1 MNCVQATVLAG
12 MLFLV
17 TSVCSTGDSCVQRQ
31 FDVENHPELC
41 PPWFFCKNGTVN
53 CNCIDRLP
61 DRGIKCYQQKRKSS
75 LQLGYCLTYDINVS
89 EVHLGEC
96 PYELRLKLLQN
107 WHFNLPCNLLNLS
120 EVNSICAPLN
130 RAGKL
135 CANCIPGYG
144 PGVFSFNFHCYKCS
158 GHYHGWGLYLTLEFS
173 LLTLFFCVIVC
184 FRIKATAASMN
195 AFVLLAHFTVGALAS
210 TEVTFKYSLDG
221 ISKLWIK
228 LLKQCYE
235 FWNLDIFRSVI
246 PPFCVSET
254 ITNTHAL
261 ALQYISA
268 FYPLFLIAITY
279 TCIHLHDNN
288 FRPIVWLWTPFHKC
302 LARCRRQCN
311 PKASIIDAFATFL
324 LLSYS
329 KVMFVS
335 AQFLVSTAVHS
346 YNVTN
351 PSVTT
356 ATYYL
361 WDPTIR
367 LFHDRHYL
375 FAIIAIIFFSTFI
388 ALPPLLLVLY
398 PTKAFQKCLGLGKC
412 QWYTLRTFVDNFQGC
427 YKDGTEGTRD
437 CRYFA
442 GLYFILRIAVFLS
455 HTLLMPSYLLSW
467 MVPGVIITAAALCL
481 TAFRPYKEDKYNI
494 IDSIFLTL
502 FATNAFFIGYIPFAE
517 NQTTIR
523 ALYALIFT
531 ITSIPLL
538 YLGIYVTYTV
548 LTRSKVLQ
556 NCSFRA
562 THSQINENDT
572 IADRILNPEIYGEAQ
587 EPDTCTNLVQS
598 RSIHPAN
605 TSSNVP
611 EELFTYGAMS
621 RTH

>member
-17 TSVCSTGDSCVQRQ
+17 TSVCGTSDSCVQCQ
-31 FDVENHPELC
+31 FDVGNHPEFC
-41 PPWFFCKNGTVN
+41 PPWFICKQLENGTVN
-53 CNCIDRLP
+53 YNCIDKLP
-61 DRGIKCYQQKRKSS
+61 DRAVKCQQQKRKSS
-75 LQLGYCLTYDINVS
+75 LLLGYCMTYDINVS
-89 EVHLGEC
+89 EVYVGEC
-96 PYELRLKLLQN
+96 PYELRLKHLED
-107 WHFNLPCNLLNLS
+107 WHFSLPCNLLKLS
-120 EVNSICAPLN
+120 EVNNSICDPLN
-130 RAGKL
+130 RTGKL
-135 CANCIPGYG
+135 CANCKPGYG
-144 PGVFSFNFHCYKCS
+144 PGVFSFDFHCYECS

-195 AFVLLAHFTVGALAS
+195 AFVLLAHFTAGGLANN
-210 TEVTFKYSLDG
+210 EATFKHSLDG
-221 ISKLWIK
+221 ITKLWVK
-228 LLKQCYE
+228 LHRLCYG

-254 ITNTHAL
+254 ITNTHVL

-329 KVMFVS
+329 KLMFVS
-335 AQFLVSTAVHS
+335 AQLMYSTAVHS

-351 PSVTT
+351 PNVTT

-361 WDPTIR
+361 WDPTIK
-367 LFHDRHYL
+367 LFHNSHYV
-375 FAIIAIIFFSTFI
+375 FAIIAIIVFSTFI
-388 ALPPLLLVLY
+388 ALPPLLLILY

-427 YKDGTEGTRD
+427 YKDGTKGTRD

-455 HTLLMPSYLLSW
+455 HTLLTPSYLLSW

-481 TAFRPYKEDKYNI
+481 TVFRPYKEDKFNV
-494 IDSIFLTL
+494 IDSVFLTL
-502 FATNAFFIGYIPFAE
+502 FATNAFFIGYIRSAV
-517 NQTTIR
+517 NQKTIK
-523 ALYALIFT
+523 ALYSLIFT

-538 YLGIYVTYTV
+538 YLGIYVMYIV
-548 LTRSKVLQ
+548 LTRIKVLQ
-556 NCSFRA
+556 KCRNFSFRA
-562 THSQINENDT
+562 AHSRINENDSV
-572 IADRILNPEIYGEAQ
+572 ADRIQNPEMYNEDAMRMEPWEQ
-587 EPDTCTNLVQS
+587 ETADTSQDYILS
-598 RSIHPAN
+598 
-605 TSSNVP
+605 
-611 EELFTYGAMS
+611 FD
-621 RTH
+621 